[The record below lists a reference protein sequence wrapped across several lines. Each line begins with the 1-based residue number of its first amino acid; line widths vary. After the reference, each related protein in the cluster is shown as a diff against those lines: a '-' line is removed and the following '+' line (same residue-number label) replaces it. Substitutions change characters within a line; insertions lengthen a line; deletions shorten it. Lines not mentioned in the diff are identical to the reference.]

1 MESPTK
7 KTTAAILGTLAAG
20 GAAGAMLFA
29 PGVSAAQED
38 STDETTDTTV
48 VDESAPEAAPE
59 GMHRGRGERLANLA
73 EIIGIDQDALRTA
86 LEDGQTVAEV
96 AEANGVD
103 PDALVDQLVADATAR
118 LEERLAELPTR
129 IEDMVNGELD
139 FEGHGPRGGP
149 FGGPPPEE
157 SGN

>member
-48 VDESAPEAAPE
+48 VDESAPEAPE